1 MADVKPDPIFQ
12 VASGFL
18 AAKHL
23 FVAAE
28 IGLFEKLAEGPAT
41 LEEMGQRT
49 GIPLRTLRITA
60 DAMVA
65 LNFIERQGEHY
76 RNSPLA
82 ATFLAGTGQPDLR
95 PFLHFWN
102 RISYLRHARLE
113 DAIRTD
119 EIIFKDALN
128 EQEQRLYSEGVEA
141 ETIAAPRSTSFGPCV
156 AFAQHW
162 CGMQGKSPEFVQ

>member
-1 MADVKPDPIFQ
+1 LADLTPEPIFQ

-18 AAKHL
+18 AAEHL

-28 IGLFEKLAEGPAT
+28 IGLFEKLAQGPAT

-49 GIPLRTLRITA
+49 GIPRRTLRITA

-65 LNFIERQGEHY
+65 LNFLERQGERY
-76 RNSPLA
+76 RNGPVA

-95 PFLHFWN
+95 PFLRFWN

-119 EIIFKDALN
+119 EIISRTLLMNKN
-128 EQEQRLYSEGVEA
+128 KCYIRKEWK
-141 ETIAAPRSTSFGPCV
+141 P
-156 AFAQHW
+156 
-162 CGMQGKSPEFVQ
+162 